1 MVNQSVAESLKGL
14 ATEGV
19 DPRFANIDTM
29 TSYELAA
36 IMNSADAE
44 VPQAISQQLPVIAEA
59 IDAIVT
65 RMESG
70 GRLRY
75 VGAGTAGRMAVV
87 DASECPPTF
96 STPPELIQTVLAG
109 GAAAMTN
116 ATEGAE
122 DDEDAGTEAMNLH
135 DIGPDDVVIGIA
147 ASGRTP
153 FVLAAVVEAR
163 RRGALTV
170 GLSCNDNARLT
181 VVAEHGIEVVVGNE
195 VIAGSTRLKSG
206 TAQKLVLN
214 MISTIAMVRL
224 GHTFGNYMVDMRVL
238 NEKLAV
244 RAANMVSQITG
255 AGHETARAALDK
267 ANNHAKTAVLMIE
280 CDLDVETARA
290 RLTAA
295 GGKLSAALV
304 ATSTEPGR

>member
-1 MVNQSVAESLKGL
+1 MVDTEGVAQSLQGL

-19 DPRFANIDTM
+19 DPRFAKIDEM
-29 TSYELAA
+29 SSYELASL
-36 IMNSADAE
+36 MNETDAE
-44 VPQAISQQLPVIAEA
+44 VPQAIAQQLPFIAKA
-59 IDAIVT
+59 VDAICE
-65 RMESG
+65 RMAVG

-96 STPPELIQTVLAG
+96 STPPELVQAVLAG
-109 GAAAMTN
+109 GAPAMTN

-122 DDEDAGTEAMNLH
+122 DDEAAGAEAMHIH
-135 DIGPDDVVIGIA
+135 DIGADDVVVGVT

-153 FVLAAVVEAR
+153 FVLSAVSEAR

-170 GLSCNDNARLT
+170 GLSCNRDSKLSAA
-181 VVAEHGIEVVVGNE
+181 AEHAIEVVVGNE

-224 GHTFGNYMVDMRVL
+224 GHTYGNYMVDMRVL
-238 NEKLAV
+238 NDKLAV
-244 RAANMVSQITG
+244 RAANMVSEITG
-255 AGHETARAALDK
+255 ATNEASRVALHS
-267 ANNHAKTAVLMIE
+267 AGNNAKTAILMIE
-280 CDLDVETARA
+280 RDIDVDTARSLLSRA
-290 RLTAA
+290 DGRL
-295 GGKLSAALV
+295 GKALELD
-304 ATSTEPGR
+304 AS

>member
-1 MVNQSVAESLKGL
+1 VVDTHTVAESLKGL

-19 DPRFANIDTM
+19 DPRFAQLDTM
-29 TSYELAA
+29 STRELTAT
-36 IMNSADAE
+36 MNAADAE
-44 VPQAISQQLPVIAEA
+44 VPQAIAGELPAISAA
-59 IDAIVT
+59 IDAVAQ
-65 RMESG
+65 RMSTG

-96 STPPELIQTVLAG
+96 STPPDLIQAILAG

-122 DDEDAGTEAMNLH
+122 DDEAAGVAAMGSH
-135 DIGPDDVVIGIA
+135 DIGESDVVIGVT

-153 FVLAAVVEAR
+153 FVLAAVAEAR

-170 GLSCNDNARLT
+170 GLSCNRGARLSE
-181 VVAEHGIEVVVGNE
+181 VAEYAIEIAVGKE

-224 GHTFGNYMVDMRVL
+224 GRTYGNYMVDMRVM
-238 NEKLAV
+238 NDKLAV
-244 RAANMVSQITG
+244 RAATMVADITG
-255 AGHETARAALDK
+255 ADLATARRALEQ
-267 ANNHAKTAVLMIE
+267 AGNHAKTAVLMIE
-280 CDLDVETARA
+280 RSLDVDAARA
-290 RLTAA
+290 LLSRTGGRLRSALTA
-295 GGKLSAALV
+295 
-304 ATSTEPGR
+304 